1 MLLQGIAAASG
12 YAIGKAFVMQE
23 QVTAVERKDI
33 GTDAVAAEVERLQ
46 NAVQQAMDELEQ
58 IRVNT
63 AAKLGE
69 HHAEIFATHILVLQD
84 EEFIG
89 QAKEKVRQEAVN
101 AEFALQEVTQ
111 QLVDIFTS
119 MDSEYMRERAADFR
133 DVSQRV
139 LGLLSGTQT
148 AKLSDFDEAVV
159 LFAHDLTPSDTAQLD
174 RSKVAGFATNIGGR
188 TSHSAIMAR
197 SMEIPAV
204 VGLQQA
210 TESVKTG
217 DMIMLDGSSGII
229 LINPDEDTLNLYRE
243 KKQKFEN
250 RREEMKRYKDKPSV
264 TADGHE
270 VELVANIGNPQDAL
284 GARNNGAEGV
294 GLYRTE
300 FLYMGR
306 DNFPSEEEQ
315 YHSYVTVC
323 ETLGSDKPVVIRTL
337 DIGGDKELPYLEL
350 PKELNPFLGY
360 RAIRL
365 CLDRKELFKTQLRAI
380 LRASAHGNI
389 KLMYPMISAITEL
402 REANAILAETK
413 AELDEEG
420 IAYNKEMEVGMMI
433 EVPAAA
439 IIADQLA
446 KEVDFFSIGTNDLV
460 QYTMAADRMNEQ
472 VSHLT
477 QPFNPAVLR
486 LIRMVIDA
494 AHKEGKWA
502 GMCGEM
508 AGNLK
513 AVPILLGLGL
523 DEFSMSA
530 SSVLPVRVLL
540 SRLNRDEMKQL
551 AEEALALETAE
562 EIQYLVVKR
571 VAAVQELSI

>member
-23 QVTAVERKDI
+23 QATAVERKDI
-33 GTDAVAAEVERLQ
+33 GTDAVEAEVERFQ

-58 IRVNT
+58 IKENT

-84 EEFIG
+84 EEFVG

-139 LGLLSGTQT
+139 LGLLSGKKSAQ
-148 AKLSDFDEAVV
+148 LSDFDEAVV

-204 VGLQQA
+204 VGLQHA
-210 TESVKTG
+210 TESVETG

-229 LINPDEDTLNLYRE
+229 LINPDEDTLSLYRE
-243 KKQKFEN
+243 KKQKFEK
-250 RREEMKRYKDKPSV
+250 RQEEMKLYKDKPSV

-306 DNFPSEEEQ
+306 DSFPSEEEQ
-315 YHSYVTVC
+315 YNSYVTVC
-323 ETLGSDKPVVIRTL
+323 ETIGSDKPVVIRTL

-350 PKELNPFLGY
+350 PKEMNPFLGY

-365 CLDRKELFKTQLRAI
+365 CLDRKDLFKTQLRAI
-380 LRASAHGNI
+380 LRASAHGNV
-389 KLMYPMISAITEL
+389 KLMYPMISTITEL

-420 IAYNKEMEVGMMI
+420 IVYNKGMEVGMMI

-494 AHKEGKWA
+494 AHQEGKWA

-530 SSVLPVRVLL
+530 SSVLSVRVLL

-562 EIQYLVVKR
+562 EIQYLVVER

>member
-1 MLLQGIAAASG
+1 MLLKGIAAASG
-12 YAIGKAFVMQE
+12 YAIGPAFIME
-23 QVTAVERKDI
+23 ENHTEIERRELPA
-33 GTDAVAAEVERLQ
+33 GEVEAEAARLQ
-46 NAVQQAMDELEQ
+46 AAVQQAMAELEQ
-58 IRVNT
+58 IKEKT

-69 HHAEIFATHILVLQD
+69 HEAEIFATHILVLQD

-89 QAKEKVRQEAVN
+89 QAVKKVRDESVN
-101 AEFALQEVTQ
+101 AEFAMSEVTQ
-111 QLVDIFTS
+111 MLVDIFSS

-133 DVSQRV
+133 DVSKRV
-139 LGLLSGTQT
+139 LTALSGQT
-148 AKLSDFDEAVV
+148 GTSLNDFEEAVV

-204 VGLQQA
+204 VGTQNGSEA
-210 TESVKTG
+210 VKTG
-217 DMIMLDGSSGII
+217 DIVILDGSSGII
-229 LINPDEDTLNLYRE
+229 LVNPDEDTIKTYQE
-243 KKQKFEN
+243 KQAKY
-250 RREEMKRYKDKPSV
+250 MKRQEAMKLYKDKPSI

-270 VELVANIGNPQDAL
+270 VELVSNIGNPQDAL

-315 YHSYVTVC
+315 FNSYVAVC
-323 ETLGSDKPVVIRTL
+323 ETLGAEKPVVIRTL

-350 PKELNPFLGY
+350 PKEMNPFLGY

-365 CLDRKELFKTQLRAI
+365 CLDRKDLFKTQLRAI
-380 LRASAHGNI
+380 LRASAHGNV
-389 KLMYPMISAITEL
+389 KLMYPMISSIVEL
-402 REANAILAETK
+402 RAANELLEETK
-413 AELDEEG
+413 AELDAEG

-460 QYTMAADRMNEQ
+460 QYTMAADRMNEN

-477 QPFNPAVLR
+477 QPFNPAVIR
-486 LIRMVIDA
+486 LIKMVIDA

-513 AVPILLGLGL
+513 AVPLLLGLGL

-530 SSVLPVRVLL
+530 SSVLSVRVLL
-540 SRLNRDEMKQL
+540 SRLNREEMKQL
-551 AEEALALETAE
+551 AEEALNLETAE
-562 EIQYLVVKR
+562 EIQYLIVDR
-571 VAAVQELSI
+571 VPAIQELTI

>member
-1 MLLQGIAAASG
+1 MLLKGIAAASG
-12 YAIGKAFVMQE
+12 YAIGPAFIME
-23 QVTAVERKDI
+23 EHHTEIERRELPA
-33 GTDAVAAEVERLQ
+33 GEVEAEAARLQ
-46 NAVQQAMDELEQ
+46 AAVQQAMAELEQ
-58 IRVNT
+58 IKEKT

-69 HHAEIFATHILVLQD
+69 HEAEIFATHILVLQD

-89 QAKEKVRQEAVN
+89 QAVQKVRDESIN
-101 AEFALQEVTQ
+101 AEFAMSEVTQ
-111 QLVDIFTS
+111 MLVDIFSS

-133 DVSQRV
+133 DVSKRV
-139 LGLLSGTQT
+139 LTALSGQSGTS
-148 AKLSDFDEAVV
+148 LNDFEEAVV

-204 VGLQQA
+204 VGTQNGS
-210 TESVKTG
+210 EVVKTG
-217 DMIMLDGSSGII
+217 DIVILDGSSGII
-229 LINPDEDTLNLYRE
+229 LVNPDEDTIKTYQE
-243 KKQKFEN
+243 KQAKY
-250 RREEMKRYKDKPSV
+250 MKRQEAMKLYKDKPSI

-270 VELVANIGNPQDAL
+270 VELVSNIGNPQDAL

-315 YHSYVTVC
+315 FNSYVAVC
-323 ETLGSDKPVVIRTL
+323 ETLGAEKPVVIRTL

-350 PKELNPFLGY
+350 PKEMNPFLGY

-365 CLDRKELFKTQLRAI
+365 CLDRKDLFKTQLRAI
-380 LRASAHGNI
+380 LRASAHGNV
-389 KLMYPMISAITEL
+389 KLMYPMISSIVEL
-402 REANAILAETK
+402 RAANELLAETK
-413 AELDEEG
+413 AELDAEG

-460 QYTMAADRMNEQ
+460 QYTMAADRMNEN

-477 QPFNPAVLR
+477 QPFNPAVIR
-486 LIRMVIDA
+486 LIKMVIDA

-513 AVPILLGLGL
+513 AVPLLLGLGL

-530 SSVLPVRVLL
+530 SSVLSVRVLL
-540 SRLNRDEMKQL
+540 SRLNREEMKQL
-551 AEEALALETAE
+551 AEEALNLETAE
-562 EIQYLVVKR
+562 EIQYLIVDR
-571 VAAVQELSI
+571 VPAIQELTI

>member
-1 MLLQGIAAASG
+1 MLLQGIPAASG
-12 YAIGKAFVMQE
+12 YAIGQAFILE
-23 QVTAVERKDI
+23 HDSSAVERKQID
-33 GTDAVAAEVERLQ
+33 DVQAEAARLQ
-46 NAVQQAMDELEQ
+46 TAVQQAMNELEL
-58 IRVNT
+58 IKENT
-63 AAKLGE
+63 ARKLGE
-69 HHAEIFATHILVLQD
+69 HQAEIFATHILVLQD
-84 EEFIG
+84 EEFMG
-89 QAKEKVRQEAVN
+89 QVLDKVRTEKVN
-101 AEFALQEVTQ
+101 TEFALAEVTQ
-111 QLVDIFTS
+111 QLVDIFSS
-119 MDSEYMRERAADFR
+119 MDNEYMRERAADFR
-133 DVSQRV
+133 DVSKRV
-139 LGLLSGTQT
+139 LGLLSGKKS
-148 AKLSDFDEAVV
+148 ASLNDFEQAVV

-174 RSKVAGFATNIGGR
+174 RSKVVGFATNIGGR

-204 VGLQQA
+204 VGLQNV
-210 TESVKTG
+210 TEMVKNG
-217 DMIMLDGSSGII
+217 DMIILDGKSGII
-229 LINPDEDTLNLYRE
+229 LIHPNKDTVATYQR
-243 KKQKFEN
+243 KKAKFEQ
-250 RREEMKRYKDKPSV
+250 RQEEMKLYKDKPSV
-264 TADGHE
+264 TADGHG

-284 GARNNGAEGV
+284 SARNNGAEGV

-306 DNFPSEEEQ
+306 DNFPTEEEQ
-315 YHSYVTVC
+315 YNSYVTVC
-323 ETLGSDKPVVIRTL
+323 ETFGSDKSVVIRTL
-337 DIGGDKELPYLEL
+337 DIGGDKELPYLQL
-350 PKELNPFLGY
+350 PKEMNPFLGY

-365 CLDRKELFKTQLRAI
+365 CLDRKDLFKTQLRAI
-380 LRASAHGNI
+380 LRASAKGNI
-389 KLMYPMISAITEL
+389 KLMYPMISTLTEL
-402 REANAILAETK
+402 REANAILAESK
-413 AELDEEG
+413 AELDTAG

-460 QYTMAADRMNEQ
+460 QYTMAADRMNER

-486 LIRMVIDA
+486 LIKTVIDA

-513 AVPILLGLGL
+513 AVPLLLGLGL

-540 SRLNRDEMKQL
+540 SRLNRRKMREI
-551 AEEALALETAE
+551 AEEALMLETAE
-562 EIQYLVVKR
+562 EIQVLVIDR
-571 VAAVQELSI
+571 VSEVQEMSI

>member
-23 QVTAVERKDI
+23 QATAVERKDI
-33 GTDAVAAEVERLQ
+33 GTDAVEAEVERFQ

-58 IRVNT
+58 IKENT

-84 EEFIG
+84 EEFVG

-139 LGLLSGTQT
+139 LGLLSGKKSAQ
-148 AKLSDFDEAVV
+148 LSDFDEAVV

-204 VGLQQA
+204 VGLQHA
-210 TESVKTG
+210 TESVETG

-229 LINPDEDTLNLYRE
+229 LINPDEDTLSLYRE
-243 KKQKFEN
+243 KKQKFEK
-250 RREEMKRYKDKPSV
+250 RQEEMKLYKDKPSV
-264 TADGHE
+264 TADGYE

-306 DNFPSEEEQ
+306 DSFPSEEEQ
-315 YHSYVTVC
+315 YNSYVTVC
-323 ETLGSDKPVVIRTL
+323 ETIGSDKPVVIRTL

-350 PKELNPFLGY
+350 PKEMNPFLGY

-365 CLDRKELFKTQLRAI
+365 CLDRKDLFKTQLRAI
-380 LRASAHGNI
+380 LRASAHGNV
-389 KLMYPMISAITEL
+389 KLMYPMISTITEL

-420 IAYNKEMEVGMMI
+420 IAYNKGMEVGMMI

-494 AHKEGKWA
+494 AHQEGKWA

-530 SSVLPVRVLL
+530 SSVLSVRVLL

-562 EIQYLVVKR
+562 EIQYLVVER

>member
-1 MLLQGIAAASG
+1 MLLKGIAAASG
-12 YAIGKAFVMQE
+12 YAIGPAFIME
-23 QVTAVERKDI
+23 EHHTEIERRELPA
-33 GTDAVAAEVERLQ
+33 GEVEAEAARLQ
-46 NAVQQAMDELEQ
+46 AAVQQAMAELEQ
-58 IRVNT
+58 IKEKT

-69 HHAEIFATHILVLQD
+69 HEAEIFATHILVLQD

-89 QAKEKVRQEAVN
+89 QAVQKVRDESVN
-101 AEFALQEVTQ
+101 AEFAMSEVTQ
-111 QLVDIFTS
+111 MLVDIFSS

-133 DVSQRV
+133 DVSKRV
-139 LGLLSGTQT
+139 LTALSGQSGTS
-148 AKLSDFDEAVV
+148 LNDFEEAVV

-204 VGLQQA
+204 VGTQNGSEA
-210 TESVKTG
+210 VKTG
-217 DMIMLDGSSGII
+217 DIVILDGSSGII
-229 LINPDEDTLNLYRE
+229 LVNPDEDTIKTYQE
-243 KKQKFEN
+243 KQAKY
-250 RREEMKRYKDKPSV
+250 MKRQEAMKLYKDKPSI

-270 VELVANIGNPQDAL
+270 VELVSNIGNPQDAL

-315 YHSYVTVC
+315 FNSYVAVC
-323 ETLGSDKPVVIRTL
+323 ETLGAEKPVVIRTL

-350 PKELNPFLGY
+350 PKEMNPFLGY

-365 CLDRKELFKTQLRAI
+365 CLDRKDLFKTQLRAI
-380 LRASAHGNI
+380 LRASAHGNV
-389 KLMYPMISAITEL
+389 KLMYPMISSIVEL
-402 REANAILAETK
+402 RAANELLAETK
-413 AELDEEG
+413 AELDAEG

-460 QYTMAADRMNEQ
+460 QYTMAADRMNEN

-477 QPFNPAVLR
+477 QPFNPAVIR
-486 LIRMVIDA
+486 LIKMVIDA

-513 AVPILLGLGL
+513 AVPLLLGLGL

-530 SSVLPVRVLL
+530 SSVLSVRVLL
-540 SRLNRDEMKQL
+540 SRLNREEMKQL
-551 AEEALALETAE
+551 AEEALNLETAE
-562 EIQYLVVKR
+562 EIQYLIVDR
-571 VAAVQELSI
+571 VPAIQELTI